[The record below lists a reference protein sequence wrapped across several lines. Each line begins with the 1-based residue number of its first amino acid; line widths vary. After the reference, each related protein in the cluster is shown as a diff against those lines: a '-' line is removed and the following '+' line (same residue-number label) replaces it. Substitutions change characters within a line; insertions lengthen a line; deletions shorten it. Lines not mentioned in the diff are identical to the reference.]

1 MQMEN
6 HQTWGLGV
14 EKHPEKTGFGRKGGL
29 RQRSCACCP
38 SSNTI
43 SGFQEQNKEGNL
55 NKFGVIWSTQQGLTR
70 EHTRI
75 GTLLQPA
82 YDTEERTRHTHKGHS
97 ERNT

>member
-1 MQMEN
+1 MEN
-6 HQTWGLGV
+6 HQTCGLGV
-14 EKHPEKTGFGRKGGL
+14 EKHPEKKGFGRKWG
-29 RQRSCACCP
+29 CATAFLCLLSLIEHHFRVP
-38 SSNTI
+38 GT
-43 SGFQEQNKEGNL
+43 NKEGNL